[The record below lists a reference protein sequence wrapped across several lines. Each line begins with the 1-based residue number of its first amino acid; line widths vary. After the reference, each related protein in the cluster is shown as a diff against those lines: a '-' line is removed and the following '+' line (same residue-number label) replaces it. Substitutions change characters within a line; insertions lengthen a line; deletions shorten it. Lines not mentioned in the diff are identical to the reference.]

1 MRRKFV
7 AGNWKMNKTVPESVE
22 LVRQL
27 KGSVNRYSDV
37 DIAICPPFTSLS
49 AVHNEIQGT
58 KILLGAQNMHHKSS
72 GAFTGEIS
80 AAMLVSC
87 GCKLV
92 ILGHSER
99 RKQFGEDNRIINKK
113 IQTALNAGLVPILC
127 VGETIEQREQNITSD
142 VIRTQLTESLDLVH
156 LTGENLV
163 IAYEP
168 VWAIG
173 TGKTATP
180 EQAVSVHRLIR
191 TILTE
196 RYSKDIAE
204 KTRILYGGS
213 IKPENAKTL
222 LPEPEIDGGL
232 VGGASLDAGKFIRI
246 IEAAHSC

>member
-1 MRRKFV
+1 
-7 AGNWKMNKTVPESVE
+7 MNKTVPESVE

-27 KGSVNRYSDV
+27 KEGLNRYSDV

-49 AVHNEIQGT
+49 PVHREIQET
-58 KILLGAQNMHHKSS
+58 KILLGAQNVHYESS

-80 AAMLVSC
+80 ATMLISC

-99 RKQFGEDNRIINKK
+99 RRLFGEDNQLINKK

-142 VIRTQLTESLDLVH
+142 VIRTQLTESLDRVH
-156 LTGENLV
+156 LTGDNLI

-180 EQAVSVHRLIR
+180 EQVVSVHRLIR

-222 LPEPEIDGGL
+222 FPEPEIDGGL